1 MSSSDFIRLERV
13 MLFDPYDMRIDS
25 LKNKIPGQVCRDP
38 ESIPEPGLDSPRHG
52 PQSHHS
58 VEGILGYRRT
68 NNLGKEQSMDSCKK
82 VMTNEVQVAKS
93 VGDASND
100 SFCER
105 ENKKE
110 SADGCTGFCDDK
122 SNGDNSESNESVAKK
137 ENESENG
144 EGEDSE
150 EKKKKRRNRT
160 TFTSFQLEEMERIF
174 QKTHYPDVYAREQLA
189 LRCNL
194 TEARVQLQHSPW
206 TNGGHV
212 PYSMPNNNCMV
223 PQNTM
228 PSFMGLAHYN
238 HMTSYPV
245 PPQSPSGLANVQSLD
260 LRDDPEFRNSSIAAL
275 RLKAREHSVTMG
287 LFGACAK

>member
-1 MSSSDFIRLERV
+1 
-13 MLFDPYDMRIDS
+13 
-25 LKNKIPGQVCRDP
+25 
-38 ESIPEPGLDSPRHG
+38 
-52 PQSHHS
+52 
-58 VEGILGYRRT
+58 
-68 NNLGKEQSMDSCKK
+68 MDSCKK
-82 VMTNEVQVAKS
+82 LMTNEVQVAKS
-93 VGDASND
+93 IGEASND

-105 ENKKE
+105 ENKKD
-110 SADGCTGFCDDK
+110 SADDCTGFCDDK
-122 SNGDNSESNESVAKK
+122 KNGENSESNESVTKK
-137 ENESENG
+137 ENETEEG
-144 EGEDSE
+144 ESEDSE

-194 TEARVQLQHSPW
+194 TEARVQVWFQNRRAKWRKRGRYDQYQTMRTMATGPTGYDVSLNQRHDPYAQLQHSPW

-245 PPQSPSGLANVQSLD
+245 PPQSPPGLANVPSLD